1 MTPRLPHAGDL
12 TCALERSW
20 TGTSAT
26 GKVDHDELVEL
37 SLFPLPLVL
46 FLYALQ
52 IF

>member
-1 MTPRLPHAGDL
+1 MTG
-12 TCALERSW
+12 E
-20 TGTSAT
+20 
-26 GKVDHDELVEL
+26 VDHDELVEL